1 MSLNAQEAWQP
12 AQTGRDVLRDSRK
25 LTQCAL
31 ADISPGGPAHNE
43 LRFRDELLEDKPE
56 TVLMMLVR
64 ATPTQSGEHRG
75 VCVQIQIAP
84 QTESAPNT
92 HARTPSLEAL
102 RLTSAPPPET
112 AGRTHCL
119 RARPP
124 LPHCYSSRSS
134 KH

>member
-1 MSLNAQEAWQP
+1 M
-12 AQTGRDVLRDSRK
+12 LRDSRK

-31 ADISPGGPAHNE
+31 ADISPGGPAHDE

-64 ATPTQSGEHRG
+64 ATPTQSGEHRAAG

-92 HARTPSLEAL
+92 PTHAHHHLKLS
-102 RLTSAPPPET
+102 
-112 AGRTHCL
+112 G
-119 RARPP
+119 
-124 LPHCYSSRSS
+124 
-134 KH
+134 